1 MMEDLVPEDCSTFLM
16 NEIEIEMMEEELA
29 ATMTTAITPCPSPVP
44 NVGGC
49 GSIIPDMSQEEIVCL
64 DDTPCSD
71 SLNGDTKDHH
81 HHCFDTSEVPIVSI
95 VCKWTN
101 CDWPGSYDD
110 LVDHIREIHVDLQ
123 PYHSLPSPKKNG
135 HHHHRSSNCWV
146 SSCSSSSAAS
156 TSSDDNPAS
165 VPSVTFSSDDT
176 RSPPAPSTFR
186 TKKPLFNVHV
196 DTTEKYYVCLWE
208 GCKVYG
214 VRSQKRSWLDRHVLQ
229 HSGDKPFK
237 CIVDK
242 CGSRFKT
249 QSALERH
256 VNSHFNTTKETTSN
270 CLNSDGSSEHGSDD
284 LSPRTAM
291 MRAKTCGTIMNGGS
305 HSGTPSKLAK
315 KKKGPRLR
323 KQTSKGYCEDFFDTS
338 IMDQIQVR
346 LFQFNQTFGSH
357 ITDSLRHMTL
367 HSKVSNYVC
376 TDRCSNLIRLQ
387 VMGKRRIEESEES
400 QVLLQWHP
408 SNM

>member
-1 MMEDLVPEDCSTFLM
+1 MTDLVMMDVPEDCSTFLM
-16 NEIEIEMMEEELA
+16 EEIEIEMEEELA
-29 ATMTTAITPCPSPVP
+29 ATVTITPAPSPIP
-44 NVGGC
+44 NA
-49 GSIIPDMSQEEIVCL
+49 PDPSQEEIVCL

-71 SLNGDTKDHH
+71 SLNGDKEFET
-81 HHCFDTSEVPIVSI
+81 EPVSL

-110 LVDHIREIHVDLQ
+110 LVDHIREIHVELQ

-135 HHHHRSSNCWV
+135 HHHSSRWV

-165 VPSVTFSSDDT
+165 VPSTFSDDT

-186 TKKPLFNVHV
+186 NKQIYNCNI

-214 VRSQKRSWLDRHVLQ
+214 VRSQKRSWLDRHVLG

-242 CGSRFKT
+242 CESRFKT

-256 VNSHFNTTKETTSN
+256 VNSHFSTTKET

-291 MRAKTCGTIMNGGS
+291 MRAKTCTVLNGGS
-305 HSGTPSKLAK
+305 HSGTPSKLVK

-323 KQTSKGYCEDFFDTS
+323 RVVSKGFAEDFFDAS

-346 LFQFNQTFGSH
+346 LFQFNQAIGSH
-357 ITDSLRHMTL
+357 ITDLRHMTL
-367 HSKVSNYVC
+367 HSRVSSV
-376 TDRCSNLIRLQ
+376 NLLFQHI
-387 VMGKRRIEESEES
+387 
-400 QVLLQWHP
+400 
-408 SNM
+408 